1 MFQCIGIRTEQ
12 HIVSE
17 MNIPVAA
24 VAVEA
29 RKSPPVLA
37 AKVMFCVFSVLAG
50 VPGIWR
56 NQRSK
61 SLSAISTANV
71 DLLQV
76 PLAELLPFWLVT
88 CSNDYQG

>member
-50 VPGIWR
+50 VPG
-56 NQRSK
+56 
-61 SLSAISTANV
+61 T
-71 DLLQV
+71 
-76 PLAELLPFWLVT
+76 
-88 CSNDYQG
+88 